1 MSEKNIDLKLKQIIE
16 NIEHLEL
23 EKKEINDQILA
34 VYKEA
39 AALGYDA
46 KILRK
51 IVSIRKKDIN
61 DLREEEDLIE
71 AYKES
76 LGMV

>member
-34 VYKEA
+34 IYKEGV
-39 AALGYDA
+39 ALGYDVR
-46 KILRK
+46 ILRK

-76 LGMV
+76 LGML

>member
-34 VYKEA
+34 IYKEG

-46 KILRK
+46 RILRK

>member
-34 VYKEA
+34 IYKEG
-39 AALGYDA
+39 AALGYDVR
-46 KILRK
+46 ILRK

-61 DLREEEDLIE
+61 DLREEDLIE

>member
-34 VYKEA
+34 IYKEV
-39 AALGYDA
+39 AALRYDVR
-46 KILRK
+46 ILRK

-61 DLREEEDLIE
+61 DLREEDLIE
-71 AYKES
+71 VYKES
-76 LGMV
+76 LGIV

>member
-1 MSEKNIDLKLKQIIE
+1 MPEKNIDLKLKQIIE
-16 NIEHLEL
+16 NIEHLEF

-34 VYKEA
+34 VYKEGA
-39 AALGYDA
+39 TLGYDA

-61 DLREEEDLIE
+61 ELREEEDLIE

>member
-1 MSEKNIDLKLKQIIE
+1 MSDRKIDLKLKQIIE
-16 NIEHLEL
+16 NIEHLED
-23 EKKEINDQILA
+23 EKKEIGDQIVA

-39 AALGYDA
+39 VVLGYDA

-61 DLREEEDLIE
+61 ALQEEEELLE

-76 LGMV
+76 LGMI